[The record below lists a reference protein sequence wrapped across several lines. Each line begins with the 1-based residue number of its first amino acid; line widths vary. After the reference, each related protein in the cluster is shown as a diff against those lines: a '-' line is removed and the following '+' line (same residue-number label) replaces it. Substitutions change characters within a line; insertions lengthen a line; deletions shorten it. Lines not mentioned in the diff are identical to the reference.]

1 MLEMSSGLS
10 KGPHGWLGYKG
21 DEKFTQILIEII
33 RSHEIRISIFPTRIQ
48 WNVMSPGFDHCSN
61 WKKFWIRFKA
71 LQKRK
76 DEAPTYRM
84 VNRILII

>member
-61 WKKFWIRFKA
+61 WKSFGSGSKPSRKERMK
-71 LQKRK
+71 LQ
-76 DEAPTYRM
+76 
-84 VNRILII
+84 LIEW